1 MHRSNDEAMSSFRQA
16 GGLGRRLGTK
26 PARIV
31 AAKDSE
37 RWSMVAEK
45 SDLAKTLDE
54 LQGKLRS
61 ALAEYGFRARGYSIV
76 ERPTG

>member
-1 MHRSNDEAMSSFRQA
+1 
-16 GGLGRRLGTK
+16 
-26 PARIV
+26 
-31 AAKDSE
+31 
-37 RWSMVAEK
+37 MVAEK

-61 ALAEYGFRARGYSIV
+61 ALAEYGFRHEGAYSIV